1 MQPYEETAHL
11 DFDKLNNL
19 FQNCADVVV
28 RQFTDMSTPITLVYC
43 DGLTDQK
50 TINEI
55 VLPRLLSVDLSDNS
69 SLSSKLAL
77 TLNELA
83 LPVDPIQM
91 EEPIFSGQLLILTG
105 EDDHSRL
112 YTLDISSIPGR
123 MPEESAL
130 ESAVKGARDGFT
142 EELSVNV
149 GLIRK
154 RLRTKSFCYEQFVF
168 GERSHT
174 KIALFYVEDVINPEI
189 LKTIQQRLNQIDVDG
204 LVGSSIIERTIMGS
218 IPSILPLTDMTQRP
232 DYVVTSLLNGRF
244 AVMMEGSPVAN
255 IAPTTLFNQIHSP
268 EDASTPFFMVA
279 MERLLRIFG
288 LVVASLFPGFYIG
301 LTSFNLEQIPLP
313 LLATVAGT
321 RVGLPLPAPLEAFMM
336 IAMFELFNEAGR
348 RLPRA
353 LGQTVTV
360 VGGLI
365 IGDAAIRA
373 GVTSPTIIVAV
384 AISVIS
390 SYMLVN
396 TVLSSV
402 TSLIRLFVL
411 AFASFLGMYGF
422 FIAAFILVIH
432 LASLESYG
440 VRYLSPVTPLK
451 LGDAIQTVLM
461 KPSYGRKKRPES
473 LQTQDNTRNGNN
485 S

>member
-1 MQPYEETAHL
+1 MQPHEEEAHL
-11 DFDKLNNL
+11 NYEMLNNL

-28 RQFTDMSTPITLVYC
+28 HHFTDMSTPITLVYC

-55 VLPRLLSVDLSDNS
+55 VLPRLTSVDLTDS
-69 SLSSKLAL
+69 SNLSSRLAL
-77 TLNELA
+77 TLNEIEF
-83 LPVDPIQM
+83 PVDSVQI
-91 EEPIFSGQLLILTG
+91 EEPVFSGQLLILTG
-105 EDDHSRL
+105 SEQNTRI
-112 YTLDISSIPGR
+112 YTLDIASVPGR
-123 MPEESAL
+123 TPEESAI

-142 EELSVNV
+142 EELTTNV

-154 RLRTKSFCYEQFVF
+154 RLRTKSFCYEQFVS

-174 KIALFYVEDVINPEI
+174 KIALFYVEDIINPEI
-189 LKTIQQRLNQIDVDG
+189 LKTIRERLSQIDTDG
-204 LVGSSIIERTIMGS
+204 LVGTSIIERAVMGG

-232 DYVVTSLLNGRF
+232 DYIVTSLLNGRF
-244 AVMMEGSPVAN
+244 AVMMEGSPVA
-255 IAPTTLFNQIHSP
+255 IVAPTTLFNQIHSP

-279 MERLLRIFG
+279 VERLLRIFG
-288 LVVASLFPGFYIG
+288 LFVAALFPGFYIG
-301 LTSFNLEQIPLP
+301 LTTFNVDQIPLP

-321 RVGLPLPAPLEAFMM
+321 RVGLPLPVPLETFMM

-432 LASLESYG
+432 MASLESYG

-461 KPSYGRKKRPES
+461 KPTFGRKKRPES
-473 LQTQDNTRNGNN
+473 LQTQDDTRTGNK